1 MKFIVK
7 ISSDEFGELV
17 KKFGSKSKEE
27 LKASIKETYD
37 IRHDFSIRVYNDGAY
52 EFELIGEEGEEEW
65 LD

>member
-7 ISSDEFGELV
+7 ISSEEFEKLV

-52 EFELIGEEGEEEW
+52 EFELIGEEGSEEW
-65 LD
+65 

>member
-7 ISSDEFGELV
+7 ISSEEFEELI
-17 KKFGSKSKEE
+17 KRFGSKSKEE

-52 EFELIGEEGEEEW
+52 EFELIGEGEGEAE
-65 LD
+65 